1 MSKGDIKWWFEPGNG
16 QKWGWLLPVDIGVY
30 LDGIYG
36 HKSPI
41 TIFAREI
48 GVSASTVTR
57 WRAGHVPMPKL
68 AALYL
73 HQRWGRFKKLKD
85 QKPLTGPWLPECRS
99 SNGVAGSAKVEEML
113 QTAADADKPALVAI
127 KHSRIY
133 DHKMVTPDEDSPP
146 MFD

>member
-16 QKWGWLLPVDIGVY
+16 QKWGWLLPVDIGIY

-36 HKSPI
+36 AKSPI

-68 AALYL
+68 PALYL
-73 HQRWGRFKKLKD
+73 HQRWGRFKRLAD
-85 QKPLTGPWLPECRS
+85 QKPLDSKWLPECRS
-99 SNGVAGSAKVEEML
+99 ANGAMACNITPEML
-113 QTAADADKPALVAI
+113 RTAADADRAALEAI
-127 KHSRIY
+127 RHSGIY
-133 DHKMVTPDEDSPP
+133 DAKSVTPDENTPP